1 MMHTIAV
8 YSKTALAVYKRRR
21 FHMGLMTR
29 IQLVNP
35 ILTKGKTIEKQGKT
49 RFMSYFLIP

>member
-1 MMHTIAV
+1 ME
-8 YSKTALAVYKRRR
+8 
-21 FHMGLMTR
+21 LMTR